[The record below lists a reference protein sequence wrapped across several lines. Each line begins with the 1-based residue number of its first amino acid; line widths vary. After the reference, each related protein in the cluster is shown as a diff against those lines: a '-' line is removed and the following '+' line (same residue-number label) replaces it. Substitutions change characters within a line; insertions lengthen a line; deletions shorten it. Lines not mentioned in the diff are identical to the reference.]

1 MQQAVQK
8 RQQLNLFA
16 DVEELKPKPGEKEWQ
31 KLLTMLDGEA
41 GEWLGSEMSDLLKKM
56 TLDKYDGKTVRIIAT
71 QKQVAD
77 MENLLDNNVLKINL
91 ANYLVIVLK
100 ATNVKRF
107 VWIIIKLINSFT
119 PLTLPMG

>member
-16 DVEELKPKPGEKEWQ
+16 DVEELKPKPGDKEWQ

-77 MENLLDNNVLKINL
+77 MENLLGNNVLKNKFSQLLGHCFKGDKRKKVCLDYNKIN
-91 ANYLVIVLK
+91 K
-100 ATNVKRF
+100 
-107 VWIIIKLINSFT
+107 
-119 PLTLPMG
+119 